1 MRWIISVISPSRG
14 KLPKNLFAI
23 KEHFE
28 GAKPAL
34 SKGDL
39 NIREIRFYFCL
50 HPGSFGEIVS
60 TFTIFDSDL
69 HGGKMVLSLKRPL
82 EFNAFPIAH
91 ECEREFLAAFIV
103 EFHLCIKF
111 VVIDGFIKRLAGHCD
126 DKVI

>member
-1 MRWIISVISPSRG
+1 LRVAYFALDYFCDFAFARETSKQRES
-14 KLPKNLFAI
+14 PKNIFSI

-34 SKGDL
+34 YKGDL

-69 HGGKMVLSLKRPL
+69 HGGKMVLSL
-82 EFNAFPIAH
+82 
-91 ECEREFLAAFIV
+91 
-103 EFHLCIKF
+103 
-111 VVIDGFIKRLAGHCD
+111 
-126 DKVI
+126 